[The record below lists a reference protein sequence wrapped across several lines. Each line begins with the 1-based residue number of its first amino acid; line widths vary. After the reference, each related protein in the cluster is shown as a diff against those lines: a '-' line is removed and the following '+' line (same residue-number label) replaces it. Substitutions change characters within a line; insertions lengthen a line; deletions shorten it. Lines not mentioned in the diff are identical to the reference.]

1 MNDSIRRFLI
11 ASWRATQAAWLIVG
25 ITLLM
30 LVFVEVCF
38 RVKATVGEK
47 FAARPRPSAMMR
59 DPRTTEP
66 WSVDFTREYDATRP
80 QRWKSYLYFGRL
92 PNFRGRYINID
103 SLGHRVTPQPR
114 AGPTYAKVFFF
125 GGSTM
130 WGNDI
135 RDDHTIAAEAAR
147 RLQPMAPAGSH
158 IEVTNF
164 GESGYVFTQGLLQL
178 ILELRAGNHPDA
190 VVFYDGINDV
200 GTTVQYGTAGSP
212 QNESKRANEFAMGRV
227 LDRTGFERG
236 WRKDFKA
243 WRLLASQAFEQ
254 LATVAWVR
262 SLKAPPPPKFISADS
277 AARSTVR
284 IYAENARIVEALG
297 REYGF
302 VPIFV
307 WQPAIQSTQKPLT
320 PYEAGIMK
328 GIESDVFQRRLKE
341 THLRIPALID
351 SAMAAVAP
359 GRFVDEASLFKG
371 DTMPVF
377 IDRIGHNTE
386 ASVPAIVD
394 GFWPA
399 LQAAI
404 ARRHATP
411 ALAAHVR
418 RR

>member
-1 MNDSIRRFLI
+1 MNESGKRFLTTI
-11 ASWRATQAAWLIVG
+11 WRATQTTWLIVG
-25 ITLLM
+25 ITLIM
-30 LVFVEVCF
+30 LVIVESCF
-38 RVKATVGEK
+38 RVKGALSEKSATK
-47 FAARPRPSAMMR
+47 PNPAAQAR

-66 WSVDFTREYDATRP
+66 WSADFTREYDATRP
-80 QRWKSYLYFGRL
+80 QRWKSYVYFGRL

-114 AGPTYAKVFFF
+114 TGTTFAKVFFF

-130 WGNDI
+130 WGNDN

-147 RLQPMAPAGSH
+147 RLQPLAPSGSH

-178 ILELRAGNHPDA
+178 MLELRAGNRPDV

-200 GTTVQYGTAGSP
+200 GTTVQYGVAGIP
-212 QNESKRANEFAMGRV
+212 QNESKRVSEFAMGRV

-236 WRKDFKA
+236 WRKDVKA

-262 SLKAPPPPKFISADS
+262 SKKAPPPQQFIAADS

-284 IYAENARIVEALG
+284 IYAENARIIEALG
-297 REYGF
+297 RAYGF

-307 WQPAIQSTQKPLT
+307 WQPALHSTQKVLT
-320 PYEAGIMK
+320 PFEAGIMK
-328 GIESDVFQRRLKE
+328 GIDGNDFQRRLKE
-341 THLRIPALID
+341 THRLIPALVD
-351 SAMAAVAP
+351 SVMASVAP
-359 GRFVDEASLFKG
+359 GRFIDEAALFTG
-371 DTMPVF
+371 DTMAVF
-377 IDRIGHNTE
+377 VDRIGHTTE
-386 ASVPAIVD
+386 ASVPGILD

-399 LQAAI
+399 VQAAVLHQRAQSVRI
-404 ARRHATP
+404 SPLRH
-411 ALAAHVR
+411 
-418 RR
+418 